1 MPSLLHLCSQADLKR
16 IGRCRSC
23 QLASSNAWAKMA
35 TNTKSIILIPP
46 THPVSQGEGNCYTH
60 SPLFF
65 STMPWAMRYK
75 TRPPA
80 PRVKVD
86 AHTCVLLLFRSCVE
100 CGIGT
105 IPSRNAG
112 DRMPRMGIFTV
123 PLTYQHTFTQIRKRA
138 RTHMLH
144 GSRACTA
151 SHRPHTAACLYKQG
165 GYRTTYT
172 KGQPSASNI

>member
-1 MPSLLHLCSQADLKR
+1 
-16 IGRCRSC
+16 
-23 QLASSNAWAKMA
+23 MA
-35 TNTKSIILIPP
+35 TEEESFISNPAHPP
-46 THPVSQGEGNCYTH
+46 GFSRQGNCYTH

-65 STMPWAMRYK
+65 PTMPWAMRYK

-123 PLTYQHTFTQIRKRA
+123 PLTYQHTFSQIRKRA

-151 SHRPHTAACLYKQG
+151 SHRPHTAACLYRQG
-165 GYRTTYT
+165 GYRTAYT
-172 KGQPSASNI
+172 KGQTSASNI

>member
-1 MPSLLHLCSQADLKR
+1 
-16 IGRCRSC
+16 
-23 QLASSNAWAKMA
+23 MA
-35 TNTKSIILIPP
+35 TEEESFVSNPAHPP
-46 THPVSQGEGNCYTH
+46 GFSRQGNCYTH

-65 STMPWAMRYK
+65 PTMPWAMRYK

-123 PLTYQHTFTQIRKRA
+123 PLTYRFI
-138 RTHMLH
+138 
-144 GSRACTA
+144 
-151 SHRPHTAACLYKQG
+151 LYKLVLGFARNQG
-165 GYRTTYT
+165 WVGGKRNHEITSCHFC
-172 KGQPSASNI
+172 SAMLEPKWRRRRSPLFQIPPTLQVSQGRGIVTPTAHCSFQQCPGP

>member
-1 MPSLLHLCSQADLKR
+1 MATEEKSF
-16 IGRCRSC
+16 
-23 QLASSNAWAKMA
+23 SSNPAH
-35 TNTKSIILIPP
+35 PP
-46 THPVSQGEGNCYTH
+46 GFSRQGNCYTH

-65 STMPWAMRYK
+65 PTMPWAMRYK

-112 DRMPRMGIFTV
+112 DRMPRMGIFTD
-123 PLTYQHTFTQIRKRA
+123 PLTYRFI
-138 RTHMLH
+138 
-144 GSRACTA
+144 
-151 SHRPHTAACLYKQG
+151 LYKQLLGFARNQGWAG
-165 GYRTTYT
+165 GKRNRASPRATSAQRCLSQNGDGGGVLYF
-172 KGQPSASNI
+172 KSLLHPQPTVLSHVHVHVHVHALRLKKRFKT

>member
-1 MPSLLHLCSQADLKR
+1 
-16 IGRCRSC
+16 
-23 QLASSNAWAKMA
+23 MA
-35 TNTKSIILIPP
+35 TEEMSFDSNPAHPP
-46 THPVSQGEGNCYTH
+46 GFSRQGNCYTH

-65 STMPWAMRYK
+65 PTMPWAMRYK

-86 AHTCVLLLFRSCVE
+86 AHTCVLFLFRSCVE

-112 DRMPRMGIFTV
+112 DRKPRMGIFTV
-123 PLTYQHTFTQIRKRA
+123 PLTYQHTFSQIRKRA

-165 GYRTTYT
+165 GHRTAYT
-172 KGQPSASNI
+172 KGQTSASNI

>member
-1 MPSLLHLCSQADLKR
+1 MATEEKSF
-16 IGRCRSC
+16 
-23 QLASSNAWAKMA
+23 SSNPAH
-35 TNTKSIILIPP
+35 PP
-46 THPVSQGEGNCYTH
+46 GFSRQGNCYTH

-65 STMPWAMRYK
+65 PTMPWAMRYK

-112 DRMPRMGIFTV
+112 DRMPRMGIFTD

-138 RTHMLH
+138 RTHLLH

-151 SHRPHTAACLYKQG
+151 SHQRFAPLIFASSVEAGCGPTPAHRP
-165 GYRTTYT
+165 
-172 KGQPSASNI
+172 QPVPSPDSKSYVSKTVASL